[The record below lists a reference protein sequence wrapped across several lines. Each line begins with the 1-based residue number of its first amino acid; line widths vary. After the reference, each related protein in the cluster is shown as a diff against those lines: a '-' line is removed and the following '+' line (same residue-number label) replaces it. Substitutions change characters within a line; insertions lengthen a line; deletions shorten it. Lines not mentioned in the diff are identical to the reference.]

1 MLVVDAD
8 QLFGHLAYIKFLLV
22 AGSERVYKRL
32 ALVVV
37 GHGSEKLFPGLFDGV
52 CSRRPAPCPAPPRAP
67 SVNGCLFPLFAS
79 MEFDGAAEELLC
91 GNACTGF
98 CDAP

>member
-52 CSRRPAPCPAPPRAP
+52 ARAVLHHVPRPTSSISERM
-67 SVNGCLFPLFAS
+67 SVSFVAS
-79 MEFDGAAEELLC
+79 MEF
-91 GNACTGF
+91 
-98 CDAP
+98 